1 MLKVIEVLQ
10 ESTKSWE
17 DAAQQAVAQADK
29 SVRNVKS
36 IYIENFQATVEG
48 GQIKGRKALGQG
60 PQGKAL
66 LPEAA
71 PDLQPGREP
80 AQVVGQS

>member
-29 SVRNVKS
+29 SLRNVKS

-48 GQIKGRKALGQG
+48 GQIKSYRINAKISFVL
-60 PQGKAL
+60 
-66 LPEAA
+66 
-71 PDLQPGREP
+71 D
-80 AQVVGQS
+80 